1 MSERERT
8 RESACV
14 SVSMSVR
21 ARVFVRVITDRESEG
36 KWESERFRRNQIR
49 KMQKAVGFLRER
61 EMQL

>member
-8 RESACV
+8 ES
-14 SVSMSVR
+14 

-49 KMQKAVGFLRER
+49 KMQKAVRFLRER